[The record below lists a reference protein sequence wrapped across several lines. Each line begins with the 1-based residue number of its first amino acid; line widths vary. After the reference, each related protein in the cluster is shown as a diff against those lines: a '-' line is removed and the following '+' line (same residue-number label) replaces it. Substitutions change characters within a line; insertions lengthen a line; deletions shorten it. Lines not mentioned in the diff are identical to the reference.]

1 MMPTARRTAGATAKR
16 PAKVRPTTT
25 TTAPTETVIATRA
38 YELFLKRGAVHGY
51 DTEDWL
57 TAERELRPA
66 LEAEG

>member
-1 MMPTARRTAGATAKR
+1 MPTARRTAGATAKR
-16 PAKVRPTTT
+16 PAKLRPTTT

-57 TAERELRPA
+57 MAERELLPDA
-66 LEAEG
+66 AMEG

>member
-1 MMPTARRTAGATAKR
+1 MPKPKQTAGKPAKR
-16 PAKVRPTTT
+16 PAKVRPTV
-25 TTAPTETVIATRA
+25 TTAVPAETVASRA
-38 YELFLKRGAVHGY
+38 DELFLKRGAVHGY

>member
-1 MMPTARRTAGATAKR
+1 MPKPRQTAGKPAKR
-16 PAKVRPTTT
+16 PAKGRPTAA
-25 TTAPTETVIATRA
+25 TAVPAETVIATRA

>member
-1 MMPTARRTAGATAKR
+1 MPTARRTAGATAKR
-16 PAKVRPTTT
+16 PAKVRPTATP
-25 TTAPTETVIATRA
+25 AVPAETVASRA

>member
-1 MMPTARRTAGATAKR
+1 MMPKARQTAGKPAKR
-16 PAKVRPTTT
+16 PAKVRPTV

>member
-1 MMPTARRTAGATAKR
+1 MPKPRPTAGQPAKR
-16 PAKVRPTTT
+16 PARKRPTV
-25 TTAPTETVIATRA
+25 TATVPTETVIATRA

-57 TAERELRPA
+57 TAERELRPM

>member
-1 MMPTARRTAGATAKR
+1 MPKPRQTAGQPAKR
-16 PAKVRPTTT
+16 PARKRPTA
-25 TTAPTETVIATRA
+25 TAPVPTETVIANRA